1 MTRSKA
7 KIIIQYRLPYNKTKW
22 YLLRKFQFFDDELQ
36 VGLMSCTPQRK
47 NNNDRFKPQFN
58 NFSLMII
65 NEDEIDDPVPD

>member
-1 MTRSKA
+1 
-7 KIIIQYRLPYNKTKW
+7 
-22 YLLRKFQFFDDELQ
+22 
-36 VGLMSCTPQRK
+36 MSCTPQRK